1 MMHKTTAT
9 TTLAIVLLGALAAP
23 ALAHSGHGSGFA
35 ITDGFLHPLHGLDHL
50 LAMLAVGFW
59 AAQIDTRALW
69 VLPVTFV
76 SAMALGALAA
86 AVGLAAGGIEAAIV
100 GSVIV
105 LGAAIASKIRM
116 PLAVAMGICAL
127 FAVAHGQAH
136 GLEIPDGASIAGYF
150 GGFIGATALLHLA
163 GAALGRLMMR
173 LPLVS
178 RAIGVAISAA
188 GVTLA

>member
-1 MMHKTTAT
+1 MMHETTAT

-23 ALAHSGHGSGFA
+23 ALAHTGHGSFA
-35 ITDGFLHPLHGLDHL
+35 ITDGFLHPFHGLDHL

-86 AVGLAAGGIEAAIV
+86 AVGLAAGGIETAIV

-116 PLAVAMGICAL
+116 PLAVAMGLCAL

-136 GLEIPDGASIAGYF
+136 GLEIPGGASIAGYF

-163 GAALGRLMMR
+163 GAALGRVMMR

-188 GVTLA
+188 GVALA